1 VTPTLLIVWHSRT
14 GGSRQMAKAVER
26 AARAQEGVTVSLQS
40 AGRTRPE
47 HVLAASGLILI
58 GPENLAGLSGAMK
71 DFFDR
76 CYYPLLD
83 RCPGLP
89 YAALICAGSDGSGA
103 HRQLA
108 RIAQGLRWR
117 PVCEPLIVN
126 TGAQSAESILA
137 PKQIGKADL
146 DRCAEIGATL
156 AAGLA
161 MGIW

>member
-1 VTPTLLIVWHSRT
+1 MPVLLIVWHSRT
-14 GGSRQMAKAVER
+14 GGSRQMASAVET
-26 AARAQEGVTVSLQS
+26 AALAQRGVTVKRQAARL
-40 AGRTRPE
+40 TRPE
-47 HVLAASGLILI
+47 HVLAASGLILV
-58 GPENLAGLSGAMK
+58 GPENLAGLSGPMK

-89 YAALICAGSDGSGA
+89 YAALICAGSDGCGA

-126 TGAQSAESILA
+126 TKAQSAEAILA
-137 PKQIGKADL
+137 SKQIANEDL
-146 DRCAEIGATL
+146 SRCAEVGATL